1 MKRFALERPLGSEN
15 RLRACLHVTPFVSAL
30 LRGVP
35 PGSGGGPEGD
45 PGLAGERHA
54 GEFSPSPCESHGSA
68 IL

>member
-45 PGLAGERHA
+45 PGLAGETRW
-54 GEFSPSPCESHGSA
+54 
-68 IL
+68 